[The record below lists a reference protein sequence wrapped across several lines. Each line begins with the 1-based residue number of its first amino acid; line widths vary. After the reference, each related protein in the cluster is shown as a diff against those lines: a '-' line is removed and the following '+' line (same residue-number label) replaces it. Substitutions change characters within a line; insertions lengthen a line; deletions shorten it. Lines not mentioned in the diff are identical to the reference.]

1 MKPDE
6 NQNPVSEPSTSIVT
20 SSQPPTTD
28 SAIAPIT
35 TNPTPVNTPPPTK
48 SHKKALVALAVVL
61 VVVLVGGGAFALYRH
76 NHKAK
81 PVASSS
87 TTKTSSTTK
96 SPATSTPVNT
106 PAVTDTWDGTG
117 SNSNWSNASNWSNGV
132 PKTNYSLIFNLAAN
146 TSSGQLTSN
155 NDLTGL
161 TLNNLTFEGGTPNAH
176 GVESISLSGNPIS
189 LSNGIVDT
197 TEADVSSSIAF
208 NVSLTTNQAFN
219 LNGNFGFVPVSSSN
233 LASTDLNLG
242 SNTLTIT
249 GSNGISFNYL
259 SGAGTLVVNPT
270 NGDTAVIGVGQP
282 SPNFTGSV
290 KVEAG
295 LFAITYGNSLGTAT
309 INVSNGATLRIVTS
323 SSSSPLANNI
333 TLAGKGNADSSGNDF
348 GAINLVGSNQ
358 NITLSGK
365 ITLTSNTQLGIYDAT
380 SNNPGDGSGTYTLTQ
395 APTLNGYSL
404 SGLTSNTKVVTQ

>member
-1 MKPDE
+1 
-6 NQNPVSEPSTSIVT
+6 V
-20 SSQPPTTD
+20 
-28 SAIAPIT
+28 
-35 TNPTPVNTPPPTK
+35 
-48 SHKKALVALAVVL
+48 LA
-61 VVVLVGGGAFALYRH
+61 GGGAFALYHH

-81 PVASSS
+81 PVASST

-96 SPATSTPVNT
+96 QPATSAPVTT
-106 PAVTDTWDGTG
+106 PAVTDTWTGAG
-117 SNSNWSNASNWSNGV
+117 SNSNWSTASNWSNGV
-132 PKTNYSLIFNLAAN
+132 PATNYSLIFNLAPN
-146 TSSGQLTSN
+146 TSSGELTSN

-161 TLNNLTFEGGTPNAH
+161 TLNSLTFEGGTPNAH
-176 GVESISLSGNPIS
+176 GDEEISLTGNPIS
-189 LSNGIVDT
+189 LSNGIIDT
-197 TEADVSSSIAF
+197 TQADVGSSITF
-208 NVSLTTNQAFN
+208 GVSLTSNQTFN
-219 LNGNFGFVPVSSSN
+219 LNGNLGFDPASSSN

-259 SGAGTLVVNPT
+259 SGAGTLIVNPT

-295 LFAITYGNSLGTAT
+295 LFAVTYGNSLGTAT

-333 TLAGKGNADSSGNDF
+333 NLAGKGNADSSGNYF
-348 GAINLVGSNQ
+348 GAINIVGSSQ
-358 NITLSGK
+358 SVTLSGK
-365 ITLTSNTQLGIYDAT
+365 ITLTSNTQLGIYDDT

-395 APTLNGYSL
+395 APTLNGYTL
-404 SGLTSNTKVVTQ
+404 SGLTSSTKVVTQ